1 MARILIIY
9 STTDGHTR
17 KIGKRLQQVDAQ
29 AGHEAVLVSVDDEMQ
44 VDLASFDKIVIGAS
58 IRYGLYKPAII
69 DFVVRNKQVLDSKP
83 SAFYSVTVV
92 ARTAEKREP
101 DANPYMQK
109 FFRQTAW
116 QPKELAVFAGKLDY
130 PRYRFIDRQ
139 LIRLIMLMTK
149 GPTDSKAVIEF
160 TDWQQVEAFG
170 RRVCEVP
177 A

>member
-1 MARILIIY
+1 MDKILILY

-17 KIGKRLQQVDAQ
+17 KIGERLQQVIAQ
-29 AGHEAVLVSVDDEMQ
+29 AGHEAVLVSVSDEAE

-69 DFVVRNKQVLDSKP
+69 DFVVRNKPLLDSNP
-83 SAFYSVTVV
+83 NAFFSVNIV
-92 ARTAEKREP
+92 ARKAEKREP

-109 FFRQTAW
+109 FLRQTAW
-116 QPKELAVFAGKLDY
+116 QPKQLAVFAGKLDY

-149 GPTDSKAVIEF
+149 GPTDPKAVVEF

-170 RRVCEVP
+170 RLVSGAP

>member
-1 MARILIIY
+1 MNRTLIIY

-17 KIGKRLQQVDAQ
+17 KIGQRLQQVIAQ
-29 AGHEAVLVSVDDEMQ
+29 AGQEAVLVSVRDEAQ
-44 VDLASFDKIVIGAS
+44 VDLATFDTIVIGAS

-69 DFVVRNKQVLDSKP
+69 DFVVRNRPLLDSKP
-83 SAFYSVTVV
+83 NAFFSVNIV
-92 ARTAEKREP
+92 ARKAEKRQP
-101 DANPYMQK
+101 DTNPYMQK
-109 FFRQTAW
+109 FIKQTAW

-130 PRYRFIDRQ
+130 PKYRFVDRQ

-149 GPTDSKAVIEF
+149 GPTDPNAVIEF

-170 RRVCEVP
+170 RLVSGMS